1 MLHGI
6 DVDQTSSLS
15 LLELPSHHHHH
26 SPHHVRTSSPQQT
39 LRTTRRM
46 NLGSS
51 SSSENAQRYE
61 PTAQEDPD
69 RRRSSLSSLE
79 SGSKSVRLSEEFD
92 MDEAALLYD
101 ENRDQTTNLGANEYL
116 ENLADQSDKS
126 NLKSAFMNMSNSII
140 GAGIVGQPYAI
151 KQAGLVGGILL
162 LLILTSTVDWTIRL
176 IIINAKMSGT
186 DTFQA
191 TVARCYGKPG
201 LIVISIAQAVFALGG
216 SMAFCVIIG
225 DTIPH
230 VVNAI
235 FPNLH
240 TIPVVGILS
249 KRNTIIILV
258 TVFISYPL
266 SLNKNISKL
275 AKASAL
281 AMVSMAIIV
290 FTVVIRGPAINNGE
304 GEFSLPLLTIN
315 SGILQGI
322 SVISFAFVCHHN
334 SLMIFESLKTPT
346 LDRFAWVT
354 HWSTGVS
361 MAFCMIMGVGGF
373 LIFKDQTKGN
383 VLNTFPGDDI
393 MANIARFC
401 FGLNMVTT
409 LPLEIFVC
417 REVILTYYWPDPAQ
431 HTTKKHV
438 ISTSLL
444 VGSCM
449 AVSLFTC
456 NLGAILELVGASTAS
471 LMAYV
476 LPPMCYLK
484 LSQKDL
490 KYKIPSY
497 ACIVFGLTVMVLST
511 IQSCYKLFQGSEEE
525 HCVV

>member
-1 MLHGI
+1 
-6 DVDQTSSLS
+6 
-15 LLELPSHHHHH
+15 
-26 SPHHVRTSSPQQT
+26 
-39 LRTTRRM
+39 M

-61 PTAQEDPD
+61 PAAQEEPEG
-69 RRRSSLSSLE
+69 RRSSLSSLE
-79 SGSKSVRLSEEFD
+79 SGSKSVRLSEELE

-101 ENRDQTTNLGANEYL
+101 ENRDQTANLGANEYL

-140 GAGIVGQPYAI
+140 GAGIVGQPYAV

-191 TVARCYGKPG
+191 TVARCFGKPG
-201 LIVISIAQAVFALGG
+201 LIVISIAQAIFALGG

-230 VVNAI
+230 VVNAV

-240 TIPVVGILS
+240 TIPVLGILS

-266 SLNKNISKL
+266 SLNRNISKL

-290 FTVVIRGPAINNGE
+290 FTVVIRGPAINDGQ

-361 MAFCMIMGVGGF
+361 MGFCMIMGVGGF

-383 VLNTFPGDDI
+383 VLNTFPGDDV

-431 HTTKKHV
+431 HTTRKHIV
-438 ISTSLL
+438 STSLL

-490 KYKIPSY
+490 KHKIPSY

-511 IQSCYKLFQGSEEE
+511 IQSCYKLFQGTEEE